1 MAHRY
6 PIVIVG
12 GFLLDW
18 TAYQSFADLL
28 ETTCRVPVTIVP
40 LTQGSWLYASATG
53 SYRNLLELTHTA
65 VEQAR
70 QTHRA
75 KRINLVT
82 HSAGGVVA
90 RLYLGEERYDGLAYG
105 AWQWTATLVTL
116 GCPHHS
122 LLSWTRRTMDFVN
135 RHYPG
140 AYYAPVR
147 YVSLI
152 GRSVRGAFP
161 GTLSE
166 MAAYQSYQLVCGKG
180 DVWGD
185 GVVPVESG
193 QLEGATNE
201 VCEGVQHVPGRPAWY
216 DTTLPRWVAYVQ

>member
-18 TAYQSFADLL
+18 AAYQPLATLL
-28 ETTCRVPVTIVP
+28 ETTCRVPVAIVP
-40 LTQGSWLYASATG
+40 LTQASWLYASVTG
-53 SYRNLLELTHTA
+53 SYRNLLELTHTT
-65 VEQAR
+65 VEQTR
-70 QTHRA
+70 RTHDA
-75 KRINLVT
+75 KFVNFVT

-90 RLYLGEERYDGLAYG
+90 RLYLGEDDYDGVAYG
-105 AWQWTATLVTL
+105 GWRRTATLVTL

-135 RHYPG
+135 GHYPG
-140 AYYAPVR
+140 AFYARVR
-147 YVSLI
+147 YVALI
-152 GRSVRGAFP
+152 GRAIRGEFP
-161 GTLSE
+161 GTLE
-166 MAAYQSYQLVCGKG
+166 AMAAYQSYRLVCGDG
-180 DVWGD
+180 NVWGD

-201 VCEGVQHVPGRPAWY
+201 VCEGVQHVPNRPAWY
-216 DTTLPRWVAYVQ
+216 DTTLPRWARYIQ